1 MSKIRLT
8 NFHKDIFED
17 FKKLCC
23 WAVPKL
29 IRWEPFSQD
38 EIIVYLDDSVVL
50 YDGVMKNLRS
60 AETYEKLIENCF
72 PHDFDKWQEEF
83 SYRLYRMIR
92 SKGYSQDELSW
103 LVGISGG
110 MMSHYINGNSTPTL
124 KNFIKIVRAMELTDD
139 EVLRLLCYRG

>member
-1 MSKIRLT
+1 MAKIRLT

-17 FKKLCC
+17 FKKMCC

-29 IRWEPFSQD
+29 ISWEPFSQD

-92 SKGYSQDELSW
+92 SKDILKTNFHGW
-103 LVGISGG
+103 L
-110 MMSHYINGNSTPTL
+110 
-124 KNFIKIVRAMELTDD
+124 E
-139 EVLRLLCYRG
+139 